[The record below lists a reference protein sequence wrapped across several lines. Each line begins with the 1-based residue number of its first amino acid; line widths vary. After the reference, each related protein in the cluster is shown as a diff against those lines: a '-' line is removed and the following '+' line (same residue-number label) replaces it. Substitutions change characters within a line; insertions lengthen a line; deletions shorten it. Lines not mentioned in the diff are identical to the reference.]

1 MSGPEQATGHFA
13 SQDEDREPARTEHCG
28 LPPEGSPGED
38 GPDRAAEWEAYDVA
52 ILDAVLDS

>member
-1 MSGPEQATGHFA
+1 MSEPEQTTGHFA
-13 SQDEDREPARTEHCG
+13 SQDENRGPAGMELSG
-28 LPPEGSPGED
+28 LPPEGPPAED